1 MENNKKEMFELDWD
15 DIKRNR
21 KTLKEHIKASH
32 EVLGDMVLSDGESK
46 LEVEKKPTNLYW

>member
-15 DIKRNR
+15 DIKKNR

-32 EVLGDMVLSDGESK
+32 EVQGDMVLSEEESK
-46 LEVEKKPTNLYW
+46 LEVGKKPTNLYW

>member
-15 DIKRNR
+15 AIKKNR

-32 EVLGDMVLSDGESK
+32 EVQGDMVLSEEESK